1 MRSIFALIQRQ
12 LSYLRWQIV
21 TAQLIV
27 IVVVIAV
34 VMVMTRTIFLS
45 IVGTTIQPILERL
58 VADGMPALE
67 TARTDLLLT
76 FRNVVIFSI
85 LVAGIGALLIGW
97 GASLILSRIIINP
110 LERLNISSRRI
121 AAGRYDERITPPVT
135 IELADVAQ
143 QFNQMAESL
152 EKVEQNRVSLIGN
165 VSHELRTPLTSLQGY
180 VEGLQDGLFPGDEE
194 TWAIMGSELR
204 RLKSLVSDLQ
214 DLSRVEGGSVKLRPV
229 DFPIM
234 PLVEQVRSQLQPK
247 FISKAITFETKA
259 TDRNISIFAD
269 RDRASQILINFLG
282 NAIRHTPEGGT
293 ITVQAAYG
301 EGDTVNISVIDTGE
315 GIPEDAIPYVF
326 ERFYRVDPSRSRLSG
341 GSGIGLSISRQLAR
355 LMDGDV
361 AAESDGPGM
370 GSTFTLNLPIAKQP
384 LSFQR

>member
-1 MRSIFALIQRQ
+1 MQAILALIRRQ

-21 TAQLIV
+21 SAQLVV

-34 VMVMTRTIFLS
+34 VLAMTRTIFLS
-45 IVGTTIQPILERL
+45 IVATTIEPILERL
-58 VADGMPALE
+58 VLEGMPAFE

-85 LVAGIGALLIGW
+85 LVAGVGALIIGW

-121 AAGRYDERITPPVT
+121 ADGRYDERITPPAT

-194 TWAIMGSELR
+194 TWAIMGTELK
-204 RLKSLVSDLQ
+204 RLKLLVSDLQ
-214 DLSRVEGGSVKLRPV
+214 DLSRVEGGNVKLRPL

-234 PLVEQVRSQLQPK
+234 PLIEQVRNQLQPK
-247 FISKAITFETKA
+247 FISKSIHFETSA
-259 TDRNISIFAD
+259 EDRKISVFAD
-269 RDRASQILINFLG
+269 RDRTSQILINFLG
-282 NAIRHTPEGGT
+282 NAIRHTQEGGAIT
-293 ITVQAAYG
+293 IHIGYAK
-301 EGDTVNISVIDTGE
+301 DNSVDIAVTDTGE
-315 GIPEDAIPYVF
+315 GIPEEAIPYVF

-341 GSGIGLSISRQLAR
+341 GSGIGLAISRQLAH
-355 LMDGDV
+355 LMEGDV
-361 AAESDGPGM
+361 TAHSDGPGE
-370 GSTFTLNLPIAKQP
+370 GSTFILNLPRAKHP